1 MAAHLGRLSPQEVE
15 QLTLLMAQAR
25 AGAVAGGRPLSL
37 PDPAARRAVLRDALG
52 IGVAVGA
59 YGISFGAAATTA
71 GLSVLQACALSLLVF
86 TGASQFALVGV
97 LGAGGGA
104 LAAVAGAALL
114 GTRNLLYA
122 VRLADLLRLR
132 GGRRAAGRPGDDR
145 RDDRDGDGG
154 AAGPRPAWRSGRPAR
169 RCTRCGTSRPCSA
182 PSARASSTPPRS
194 AWTPRSAPRSS
205 ACSRRR
211 CATGPALATALGG
224 AAVAAL
230 AVPFTPPGVPVLLAG
245 LAVALGLRR

>member
-1 MAAHLGRLSPQEVE
+1 M
-15 QLTLLMAQAR
+15 
-25 AGAVAGGRPLSL
+25 
-37 PDPAARRAVLRDALG
+37 LRDALG

-97 LGAGGGA
+97 LGAGGGG

-132 GGRRAAGRPGDDR
+132 GGRRLLAAQVTIDETT
-145 RDDRDGDGG
+145 
-154 AAGPRPAWRSGRPAR
+154 AM
-169 RCTRCGTSRPCSA
+169 
-182 PSARASSTPPRS
+182 
-194 AWTPRSAPRSS
+194 
-205 ACSRRR
+205 
-211 CATGPALATALGG
+211 ATGAPPALAGLAFWATGASVYALWNLATLLGALGAGVVDPAALGLDAAVPAAFLALLAPQVRGRDTLTLALGG
-224 AAVAAL
+224 GLLAAL
-230 AVPFTPPGVPVLLAG
+230 AIPATPAGVPVLLAA
-245 LAVALGLRR
+245 LAVLPLLTRRRPSAGDAAP